1 MPVARYAAVVS
12 KFPTVLK
19 RLVLGRPFRS
29 DRLAHTLLPKRIA
42 LPIFAS
48 DALSSVAYAPEEIF
62 LTLSVAGLSAYALAP
77 WIGVAV
83 ALVMLVVVASYRQ
96 NVHAYPSGGGDYEVA
111 NTNLGGK
118 FGLTVASALLVDYVL
133 TVAVSTSSG
142 VANIGSAVPWVA
154 QHKVVA
160 SVIIVAVLTA
170 LNLRGVRESGKA
182 FAIPT
187 YGFILGI
194 MVMVAWGL
202 IEAATGT
209 EMKAESAGF
218 TLNAEA
224 SFAGFAY
231 VFLVLRAFSSG
242 AAALTGVEAISNGV
256 PAFRKPKS
264 KNAAT
269 TLLLMGVLAVTMLV
283 GIITLATI
291 TDVKFAE
298 NPAEQLV
305 GAPAGYE
312 QKTIVAQIAH
322 AVFANFSPAFYYIS
336 FSTGIILLLAANT
349 AFNGFPVLGSILAQD
364 RYLPRQLH
372 TRGDRLA
379 FSNGILFLSIFAL
392 VLIIAFDAEV
402 TRLIQL
408 YIVGV
413 FVSFTV
419 SQAGMI
425 RHWNRLLAKEND
437 PGVRR
442 RMRRSQT
449 VNAIGLTMTATVLVI
464 VLITKFLLGAW
475 IAIAAMVA
483 IYALMTA
490 IRRHYDRVADELKEL
505 GDTPTVLPSR
515 NHAIVLVSKLH
526 RPTLRALAY
535 AKAMRPDVLEA
546 VTVNVDDADT
556 RRLTHEWDAHNFK
569 VPLKVVES
577 PYREITKPVLDYVKR
592 VRGDNPRNVVTVF
605 IPEYVV
611 GHWWEQVLHNQSA
624 LRLKGRLLFQ
634 PGVMVTSVPWQLESS
649 VKAAAREPQARPAA
663 GDVRRGFSPNGKR
676 PETRPAKAK
685 EPSE

>member
-1 MPVARYAAVVS
+1 MS

-29 DRLAHTLLPKRIA
+29 DRLSHTLLPKRIA

-77 WIGVAV
+77 WIGVMV

-154 QHKVVA
+154 QHKVLA
-160 SVIIVAVLTA
+160 SIVIVVVLTS
-170 LNLRGVRESGKA
+170 LNLRGIRESGKA

-194 MVMVAWGL
+194 LAMVVWGL
-202 IEAATGT
+202 LQAATGT

-218 TLNAEA
+218 TLNAEGT
-224 SFAGFAY
+224 FAGVAY
-231 VFLVLRAFSSG
+231 AFLVLRAFSSG

-269 TLLLMGVLAVTMLV
+269 TLLMMGVLAVTMLV

-298 NPAEQLV
+298 DPAEQLA

-322 AVFANFSPAFYYIS
+322 AVFADFPPAFYYIS

-379 FSNGILFLSIFAL
+379 FSNGILFLAAFAL

-425 RHWNRLLAKEND
+425 RHWNRLLAKETD

-483 IYALMTA
+483 IYVLMTA
-490 IRRHYDRVADELKEL
+490 IRRHYDRVADELKDL

-556 RRLTHEWDAHNFK
+556 RRLTAEWDAHNFK

-634 PGVMVTSVPWQLESS
+634 SGVIVASVPWQLESS
-649 VKAAAREPQARPAA
+649 AKAAARVRNERPAA
-663 GDVRRGFSPNGKR
+663 GDVRRGFSPNGKQAAA
-676 PETRPAKAK
+676 PKPK
-685 EPSE
+685 EPAE